1 MSPVSYLSPKTTVK
15 ASAIHGRGLFARE
28 PIEKGEIVC
37 IHDWAMTDDDS
48 YEMSCNCGAATCR
61 GVVTGQDWREPELQR
76 RYGNYMSWYL
86 LEKIR
91 TGRT

>member
-1 MSPVSYLSPKTTVK
+1 VSPVSYLSPKTTVK

-28 PIEKGEIVC
+28 PIEKGEIV
-37 IHDWAMTDDDS
+37 
-48 YEMSCNCGAATCR
+48 
-61 GVVTGQDWREPELQR
+61 
-76 RYGNYMSWYL
+76 